1 MIYCINQRP
10 CNYLAGG
17 RGDSILLWNANKK
30 TKHLGRNPDPG
41 LTEPPWPPLLY
52 WKVCSPPEGVG
63 EGDEG
68 QRDDVVH
75 HHDGRVFPPRVHVH
89 RGVDGVAVE
98 AALDQVGDGDV
109 RGHRHATLP
118 VWKAGN
124 ERRDDRT

>member
-1 MIYCINQRP
+1 VTASCSGTPTRRP
-10 CNYLAGG
+10 NILDGTQTH
-17 RGDSILLWNANKK
+17 DS
-30 TKHLGRNPDPG
+30 RDP
-41 LTEPPWPPLLY
+41 PAPLLY

-124 ERRDDRT
+124 EKRDDRT